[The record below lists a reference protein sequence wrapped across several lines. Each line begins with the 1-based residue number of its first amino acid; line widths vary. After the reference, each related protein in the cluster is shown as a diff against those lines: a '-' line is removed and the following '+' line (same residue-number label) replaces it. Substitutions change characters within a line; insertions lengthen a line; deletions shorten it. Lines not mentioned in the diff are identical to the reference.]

1 MLVGHLTSV
10 CACGSNL
17 RGGVVPLGGVD
28 LCGRTRQ
35 GARCGNQEQEC
46 AAAAAAGLGQSR
58 QPTGGPPLD
67 RGRAPQFSLTQPLW
81 DNQLS
86 ASFVFHAPLCLALLQ
101 TRRFSFQFQTG
112 RTTMSRPHTH
122 LFHQMTF
129 LSPRPSPPYK
139 ELAPLGLIESD
150 QGENCSASSVQK
162 ARMVSVPSKA
172 FSQTN
177 SFVRNKSL
185 CSNWAFTC
193 HL

>member
-1 MLVGHLTSV
+1 MCSSSSSRARPVPPANWRSSSGPRESSAILSHATS
-10 CACGSNL
+10 L
-17 RGGVVPLGGVD
+17 
-28 LCGRTRQ
+28 
-35 GARCGNQEQEC
+35 EQP
-46 AAAAAAGLGQSR
+46 AL
-58 QPTGGPPLD
+58 L
-67 RGRAPQFSLTQPLW
+67 F
-81 DNQLS
+81 
-86 ASFVFHAPLCLALLQ
+86 SFVFHAPLCLALLQ

-122 LFHQMTF
+122 LFHQMTS

-150 QGENCSASSVQK
+150 QGHCSTSSVKK
-162 ARMVSVPSKA
+162 ARMVSVPSKT
-172 FSQTN
+172 SPQTN

>member
-1 MLVGHLTSV
+1 MCSSRARPVPPANWRSSSGPRESSAILSHATS
-10 CACGSNL
+10 L
-17 RGGVVPLGGVD
+17 
-28 LCGRTRQ
+28 
-35 GARCGNQEQEC
+35 EQP
-46 AAAAAAGLGQSR
+46 AL
-58 QPTGGPPLD
+58 L
-67 RGRAPQFSLTQPLW
+67 F
-81 DNQLS
+81 
-86 ASFVFHAPLCLALLQ
+86 SFVFHAPLCLALLQ

-150 QGENCSASSVQK
+150 QGQNCSTTSIKK

-185 CSNWAFTC
+185 CSNWAFSC
-193 HL
+193 RF